1 MWYIAG
7 AGISAVVSS
16 LLFTFVFQRK
26 MALTL
31 IIFQSLNIVFQMYQI
46 VIDFTAPDFGNE
58 EEPIIPLNLI
68 MFFLGVIDG
77 LSHLFLALV
86 GPLIVAAKYRK
97 SYEIT
102 MGGTMIA
109 VCIAIPFIIG
119 GQISPIVVYYGSGLD
134 EH

>member
-31 IIFQSLNIVFQMYQI
+31 IIFQSLNIVFQIYQI

-86 GPLIVAAKYRK
+86 GPLIVAVKYRK
-97 SYEIT
+97 S
-102 MGGTMIA
+102 
-109 VCIAIPFIIG
+109 
-119 GQISPIVVYYGSGLD
+119 
-134 EH
+134 